1 MLCNKFLHL
10 LFRHSGDV
18 QIQVIPV
25 EEGSLQEG
33 MQIAASASADM
44 ADGMQVL
51 ALPQA

>member
-1 MLCNKFLHL
+1 MKLTSLRAL
-10 LFRHSGDV
+10 
-18 QIQVIPV
+18 ITAV